1 MLQAIRTALFIKGP
15 DKWLSCFD
23 ESFKVPEPKNGRFHE
38 SPSCMIVL
46 EYAIIHSL
54 SGSSRRLPALLAFAA
69 KHSDLE
75 TTPRCND

>member
-38 SPSCMIVL
+38 SPPNQISMEPVRQSPLGGISVSILIGNVL
-46 EYAIIHSL
+46 A
-54 SGSSRRLPALLAFAA
+54 G
-69 KHSDLE
+69 
-75 TTPRCND
+75 